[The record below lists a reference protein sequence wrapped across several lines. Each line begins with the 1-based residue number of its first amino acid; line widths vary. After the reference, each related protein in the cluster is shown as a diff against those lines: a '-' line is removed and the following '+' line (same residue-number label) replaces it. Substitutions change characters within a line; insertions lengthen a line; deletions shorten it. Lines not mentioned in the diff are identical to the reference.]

1 VRDGPAPPDGTP
13 SEVTGGTARAVR
25 TRFAPSPNGPLHIG
39 HARTGV
45 FNWILARQC
54 GGQYFVRFE
63 RTDRPRE
70 APGARASMMEDLGW
84 LGLLGDEEPHD
95 QVDLA
100 DHHRGALNRLV
111 EGGYTCA
118 DGDAVRFRVPAEGSV
133 DWDDLVCGPVVVANE
148 DLDDPVLVR
157 SSGAPT
163 FFLASTADD
172 IHDGVSDVIRPDVLL
187 RASAK
192 QLHIWEALGHRPPRI
207 GHHPLMK
214 RSGGQNVTAVTG
226 DGSVRRLREAGIH
239 PTALVAYLAMPQVAS
254 WKTTPVRLVEEVI
267 ERFDPRRV
275 SRRPMAFDIR
285 ALEILNRRLAGGGR
299 QRS

>member
-1 VRDGPAPPDGTP
+1 MC
-13 SEVTGGTARAVR
+13 
-25 TRFAPSPNGPLHIG
+25 TRFAPSPNGPLHVG

-45 FNWILARQC
+45 FNWILARQR
-54 GGQYFVRFE
+54 GGRYFVRFE

-70 APGARASMMEDLGW
+70 APGARASMVEDLEW
-84 LGLLGDEEPHD
+84 LGLLGEEDPHD
-95 QVDLA
+95 QVDLV
-100 DHHRGALNRLV
+100 DHHRVALNRLV
-111 EGGYTCA
+111 EGGYTYA

-133 DWDDLVCGPVVVANE
+133 RWDDVVRGPIEVANE

-172 IHDGVSDVIRPDVLL
+172 SHDQVSDLIRPDVLL

-214 RSGGQNVTAVTG
+214 RLGGQNVTAAG
-226 DGSVRRLREAGIH
+226 DGSVQRLREAGIH
-239 PTALVAYLAMPQVAS
+239 PSAVVAYLAMPQVAS
-254 WKTTPVRLVEEVI
+254 WKAGPGRLEDVI

-275 SRRPMAFDIR
+275 SRRPMAFDVR
-285 ALEILNRRLAGGGR
+285 ALEVLNRRLAASG
-299 QRS
+299 